1 MADDAPSTRDRILDA
16 CQRLFNESGP
26 AAVTTAE
33 IARTVGINEGN
44 LYYYFKKKEDILFA
58 LFEAFEAALNN
69 VANAPQETDTDA
81 DASDPGLAYLQ
92 RWFKLMW
99 EWRFFYRDGAA
110 IKRMAPK
117 LRARNVILADRGQA
131 DIKRSLKQMVAKG
144 LLAASD
150 EELER
155 LVVNAWIISSY
166 WLDYLDSRHNIGKVT
181 HEHLD
186 WGFAQVLSLFLPYT
200 CRNAAAE
207 AELARQTAKKK

>member
-1 MADDAPSTRDRILDA
+1 MADDAPSTRDRILDT

-33 IARTVGINEGN
+33 IARAMGINEGN

-58 LFEAFEAALNN
+58 LFEVFEAALNE
-69 VANAPQETDTDA
+69 VANVPQEMDAGA

-117 LRARNVILADRGQA
+117 LRARNVKLADRGQA
-131 DIKRSLKQMVAKG
+131 DIKRTLKQMVDKG

-155 LVVNAWIISSY
+155 LVVNAWIISSD
-166 WLDYLDSRHNIGKVT
+166 WLDYLDSRHNIAKVT

-200 CRNAAAE
+200 RRNTSAAE
-207 AELARQTAKKK
+207 PARQAAKRN